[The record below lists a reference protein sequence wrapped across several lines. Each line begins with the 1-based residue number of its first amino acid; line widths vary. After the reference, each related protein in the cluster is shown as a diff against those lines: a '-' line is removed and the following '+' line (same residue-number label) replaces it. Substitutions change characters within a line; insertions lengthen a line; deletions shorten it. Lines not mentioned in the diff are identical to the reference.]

1 MDTFIFAFLL
11 LGLALGAWRGVTKA
25 TIIAFSTYLPIVISI
40 YFFDDISNFVD
51 IVIANSGNSNTAAI
65 GALGAFSGLISF
77 AAILVGVFLLSRF
90 LIAFFGTGEVTIA
103 SRISG
108 AFVGIMSQNIALTL
122 AYFLMYTAL
131 PAETT
136 KVMHQTSWT
145 KLNWPIHKVTFP
157 MYQEIFSERT
167 ARFGESVASL
177 GIATTLIRGTGE
189 FELSKDLSKRLKDPK
204 ISAMIAEAQRLATNL
219 DVAALQKQ
227 LNKLKTEDLTAE
239 NIDRMIKAEDLKRRQ
254 FLESQLATGQK

>member
-1 MDTFIFAFLL
+1 
-11 LGLALGAWRGVTKA
+11 
-25 TIIAFSTYLPIVISI
+25 
-40 YFFDDISNFVD
+40 
-51 IVIANSGNSNTAAI
+51 
-65 GALGAFSGLISF
+65 
-77 AAILVGVFLLSRF
+77 
-90 LIAFFGTGEVTIA
+90 
-103 SRISG
+103 
-108 AFVGIMSQNIALTL
+108 
-122 AYFLMYTAL
+122 MYTAL

-219 DVAALQKQ
+219 DVEALQKQ